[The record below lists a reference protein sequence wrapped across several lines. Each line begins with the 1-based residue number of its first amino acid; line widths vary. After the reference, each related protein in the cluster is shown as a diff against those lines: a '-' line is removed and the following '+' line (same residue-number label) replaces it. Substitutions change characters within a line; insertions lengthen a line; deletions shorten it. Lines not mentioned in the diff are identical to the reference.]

1 MKIILRKENWL
12 QAIGERLENGEDKKW
27 EQMGENAIS
36 NLHLAVIDNI
46 LSNILELLS
55 TKKNLG
61 YFENLYEAKSLHN
74 KIF

>member
-1 MKIILRKENWL
+1 M
-12 QAIGERLENGEDKKW
+12 GED
-27 EQMGENAIS
+27 AVS
-36 NLHLAVIDNI
+36 NLHLVVIDNI